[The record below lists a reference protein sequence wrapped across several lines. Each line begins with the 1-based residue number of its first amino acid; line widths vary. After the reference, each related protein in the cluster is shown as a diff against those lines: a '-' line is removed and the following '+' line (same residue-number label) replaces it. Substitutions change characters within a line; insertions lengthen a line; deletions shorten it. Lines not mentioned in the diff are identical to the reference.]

1 MLISAWLNSGN
12 DLLAQSKTCDGQT
25 DGSTDDVVVLA
36 RFFFLVHWVF
46 RWTCCNLNI
55 RSCQPAWRWRQK
67 FFYIMVKDNVSVVL
81 PAGDRSPRDNGRD
94 GRTDKISIQAQ
105 HVTCPTFFPLFYMR
119 KRNNRLGVNCNCN
132 SKKLPALTDLQM
144 QNTGTASFFF

>member
-1 MLISAWLNSGN
+1 
-12 DLLAQSKTCDGQT
+12 
-25 DGSTDDVVVLA
+25 
-36 RFFFLVHWVF
+36 
-46 RWTCCNLNI
+46 
-55 RSCQPAWRWRQK
+55 
-67 FFYIMVKDNVSVVL
+67 MVKDNVSVVL

-144 QNTGTASFFF
+144 QNTGTASFFFRRRRGIEATAGVVGREEGQDQRGSNKS